1 MPWRNDR
8 DNGFCRGESDPQRK
22 GIEIEL
28 RIDRWVGCLNDWKKE
43 GAKAKDDRRFSKV
56 SFPALDS
63 DVMAGLLWHWSSW
76 TDSSFEG
83 MKMVWWIMDD
93 KKVKRQRKQGWEM
106 IEDSNIG
113 SESLHTVYRAPKSPM
128 WWLSQYL
135 NKRNS
140 NKKRI
145 AKRAES
151 RTFGIQGRVH
161 SGF

>member
-1 MPWRNDR
+1 MPWRKDR
-8 DNGFCRGESDPQRK
+8 DNGFCRGESDPQRN

-28 RIDRWVGCLNDWKKE
+28 RIDRWVGCLNDWKK

-56 SFPALDS
+56 LFLAITVTLEFVNRQQFWGDEN
-63 DVMAGLLWHWSSW
+63 GI
-76 TDSSFEG
+76 
-83 MKMVWWIMDD
+83 VWWIMDD
-93 KKVKRQRKQGWEM
+93 KMVKRQRKQGREM

-113 SESLHTVYRAPKSPM
+113 SESLRTVWAPKGPWNLWIGT

-140 NKKRI
+140 NKKHI

-151 RTFGIQGRVH
+151 RTFGIQGSVH